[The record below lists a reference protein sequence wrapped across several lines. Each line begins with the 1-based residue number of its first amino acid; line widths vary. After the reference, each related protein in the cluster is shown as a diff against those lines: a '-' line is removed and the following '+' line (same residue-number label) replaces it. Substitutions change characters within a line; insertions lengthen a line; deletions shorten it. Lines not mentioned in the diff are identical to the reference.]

1 MWVEDTERW
10 PIEYTVSLN
19 APQTQMVDIRM
30 VIRNVAGPMI
40 DVAMPVWR
48 PGRYEVLNPA
58 GGVRDVRAV
67 TSAGRS
73 LPIVKTDKTT
83 WHMTTGGAEEVTV
96 TYRVYANSLGDR
108 TRHVDDTH
116 AFLSGATVFFHV
128 PDRLKDPVL
137 VNIEA
142 PASWKIATGLEC
154 VPGNPR
160 KLLAPNYDVLVDS
173 PLEIGLHDL
182 LEFEVNGKP
191 HQIAIWGGAKYDPDK
206 LKADFAK
213 IVKSQ
218 ADLFGDMPYRRY
230 VFLIHVG
237 PDASG
242 GTEHLNSTIIQRPR
256 RSLENPEAYKTF
268 VSMISHEF
276 FHTWNVKQF
285 RPDGIHPYDYMRENY
300 TDLLWVAEGTTSYY
314 GDLTNARVGI
324 TKPDD
329 YLRALG
335 DAIHTIR
342 NRPGARVQSLAES
355 SFDAWIKFSRSTPD
369 DANFTVSFYDVGTLA
384 SLLMDMELRSRTR
397 NRVSLDD
404 LMREMYRRFP
414 LSGNGYT
421 TADMIALLEAISESP
436 WDDFF
441 ARYINGTSQYP
452 FESALEVVGL
462 ELSIQSEKKDD
473 LIIQSAYAGL
483 NLADRCGAAVVRSV
497 LSDGPAYAAGV
508 LLGDEIVA
516 VNGRRVSASQFDE
529 WVGLLQPGDAVTLH
543 IIRREELRTVS
554 FKLAGKP
561 NGRWK
566 VSRMKD
572 PTDSQKAAYQSWLHQ
587 EWPKKKSEEN

>member
-1 MWVEDTERW
+1 MRVEDTERW

-19 APQTQMVDIRM
+19 APETQMVDIRM
-30 VIRNVAGPMI
+30 VIREVAGPTL

-58 GGVRDVRAV
+58 GGVRNVCAV

-83 WHMTTGGAEEVTV
+83 WHITAGGAEEVTV

-108 TRHVDDTH
+108 TRHVDETH

-128 PDRLKDPVL
+128 PGRLKDPVA
-137 VNIEA
+137 VNVEA
-142 PASWKIATGLEC
+142 PVSWRIATGLEC
-154 VPGNPR
+154 VPANPR
-160 KLLAPNYDVLVDS
+160 KLVAPDYDVLVDS
-173 PLEIGLHDL
+173 PLEVGLHDL
-182 LEFEVNGKP
+182 LEFEVNGKL

-213 IVKSQ
+213 IVKLQ
-218 ADLFGDMPYRRY
+218 AGLFGDMPYRRY

-242 GTEHLNSTIIQRPR
+242 GTEHLNSTIIQAPR
-256 RSLENPEAYKTF
+256 RSLEDREAYRTF
-268 VSMISHEF
+268 LGTVSHEF

-285 RPDGIHPYDYMRENY
+285 RPAGIHPYDYLRENY

-314 GDLTNARVGI
+314 AHLTNVRVGLRE
-324 TKPDD
+324 PDD
-329 YLRALG
+329 YLGSLS
-335 DAIHTIR
+335 DAIHAMRT
-342 NRPGARVQSLAES
+342 RPGARVQSLAES
-355 SFDAWIKFSRSTPD
+355 SFDAWIKFSRLTPD
-369 DANFTVSFYDVGTLA
+369 DVNFTVSFYDVGALA

-414 LSGNGYT
+414 LSGNGYA
-421 TADMIALLEAISESP
+421 TADMIALLEAISESQ
-436 WDDFF
+436 WSDFF
-441 ARYINGTSQYP
+441 ARYIRGTDP
-452 FESALEVVGL
+452 FPLESALEVVGL
-462 ELSIQSEKKDD
+462 QLSIQPERKNDP
-473 LIIQSAYAGL
+473 IMQSPYAGL
-483 NLADRCGAAVVRSV
+483 NLADRNAGAVVRSV

-508 LLGDEIVA
+508 VAGDEIVA
-516 VNGRRVSASQFDE
+516 VNGRRVSPSEFDK
-529 WVGLLQPGDAVTLH
+529 WIGLLQPGDKVTLH
-543 IIRREELRTVS
+543 IIRRDELRTVS

-566 VSRMKD
+566 LSREKD
-572 PTDSQKAAYQSWLHQ
+572 PADSQKAAYESWLRQ
-587 EWPKKKSEEN
+587 EWPKKPSEGS

>member
-1 MWVEDTERW
+1 MSLAMWTQDTER

-30 VIRNVAGPMI
+30 VIRNVAGPML

-58 GGVRDVRAV
+58 GAVRNVQAV
-67 TSAGRS
+67 TSAGHS
-73 LPIVKTDKTT
+73 LPIEKTDKTT
-83 WHMTTGGAEEVTV
+83 WHITTAGAKEVTV

-128 PDRLKDPVL
+128 PDRLKDPILINV
-137 VNIEA
+137 EA
-142 PASWKIATGLEC
+142 PAAWKIATGLEC
-154 VPGNPR
+154 VPGHPR
-160 KLLAPNYDVLVDS
+160 KLLAPNYDILVDS

-182 LEFEVNGKP
+182 LEFDVSGKP

-218 ADLFGDMPYRRY
+218 AGIFGDMPYRRY

-242 GTEHLNSTIIQRPR
+242 GTEHLNSTIIQKPR
-256 RSLENPEAYKTF
+256 RSLENPEDYKAF
-268 VSMISHEF
+268 LAMVSHEF

-285 RPDGIHPYDYMRENY
+285 RPAGIHPYDYMRENC
-300 TDLLWVAEGTTSYY
+300 TDLLWVAEGTTCYY
-314 GDLTNARVGI
+314 ADLTNVRVGI
-324 TKPDD
+324 SKPDD
-329 YLRALG
+329 YLRTLS
-335 DAIHTIR
+335 DAIHFMR
-342 NRPGARVQSLAES
+342 NRPGARVQSATES

-369 DANFTVSFYDVGTLA
+369 DANFTVSFYDVGALA
-384 SLLMDMELRSRTR
+384 SLLIDMELRSRTR
-397 NRVSLDD
+397 NTVSLDD
-404 LMREMYRRFP
+404 VMREMYRRFP

-421 TADMIALLEAISESP
+421 TADLITLLETISESH

-441 ARYINGTSQYP
+441 SRYINGTEQYP
-452 FESALEVVGL
+452 FESVMDIVGL
-462 ELSIQSEKKDD
+462 DLSLQPQEKGDA
-473 LIIQSAYAGL
+473 IIQGPYAGL
-483 NLADRCGAAVVRSV
+483 SLADRNGLPVVRSV
-497 LSDGPAYAAGV
+497 LSDGPAYEAGV

-516 VNGRRVSASQFDE
+516 VNGRRVASSHFDE
-529 WVGLLQPGDAVTLH
+529 WIGLLQPGDTVTLH
-543 IIRREELRTVS
+543 IIRRDELRNVS
-554 FKLAGKP
+554 FRLASKP

-566 VSRMKD
+566 VSRIKD
-572 PTDSQKAAYQSWLHQ
+572 PTSSQKAAYQSWLHQ
-587 EWPKKKSEEN
+587 EWPQN